1 MRPILRLSAGLV
13 ASLTLLVALAS
24 CGGIE
29 VVAGSISLN
38 AGYDYCRYEVV
49 ANRVTKNG
57 SSNDV
62 WPAWLNDVPVT
73 PVFENVKTI
82 CMLEECQGD
91 PCRVAGTAPIPVTT
105 NVSTEKYVVNSFP
118 CAKQC
123 DGYPG
128 KW

>member
-29 VVAGSISLN
+29 VVAGSLSLN
-38 AGYDYCRYEVV
+38 SGYDYCRYEVKS
-49 ANRVTKNG
+49 NTVTRNG
-57 SSNDV
+57 GSIEV
-62 WPAWLNDVPVT
+62 WPAWLNDIPAVPR
-73 PVFENVKTI
+73 FENVKTI
-82 CMLEECQGD
+82 CMLEECQST
-91 PCRVAGTAPIPVTT
+91 PCRVAGIAPIPITT
-105 NVSTEKYVVNSFP
+105 NVSTESYTVNTFP

>member
-1 MRPILRLSAGLV
+1 MRSILRLSAGLA
-13 ASLTLLVALAS
+13 ASLTLLVSLAS

-38 AGYDYCRYEVV
+38 AGYDYCRYEVTP
-49 ANRVTKNG
+49 NTVTKNG
-57 SSNDV
+57 SSIKV
-62 WPAWLNDVPVT
+62 WPAWLNDVPVV
-73 PVFENVKTI
+73 PKFENVVTI
-82 CMLEECQGD
+82 CMLEECQSD
-91 PCRVAGTAPIPVTT
+91 PCRVAGTDPIPVTT
-105 NVSTEKYVVNSFP
+105 NVSTESYKVTTFP